1 MVGHL
6 KTLGNFYPI
15 WVVVDMLTN
24 LDHFILVRVEYTAQH
39 LAKVSVK
46 EIVRLYELPL
56 SIISNHGT

>member
-24 LDHFILVRVEYTAQH
+24 LDNFILVIVEYNSQQ

-46 EIVRLYELPL
+46 EIVKLYELPL